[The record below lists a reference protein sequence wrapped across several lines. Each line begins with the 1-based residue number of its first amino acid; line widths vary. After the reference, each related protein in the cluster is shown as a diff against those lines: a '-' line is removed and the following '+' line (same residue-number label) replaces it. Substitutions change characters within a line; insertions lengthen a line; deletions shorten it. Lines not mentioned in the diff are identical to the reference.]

1 MLLAKASAHDP
12 VPDEIPEPLVKAI
25 LEADMIVVGPGSL
38 YTSVLPNLMVD
49 GIRRAL
55 MASDAL
61 KVYVCNVATQRGE
74 TDGFG
79 VREHIE
85 ALLSHLPS
93 NPFHAVVV
101 NNNLSQNI
109 PSEWRVSAV
118 SPNGLAS
125 VPHFGQTRIV
135 QADVVDAHTPLRHD
149 PDKLATTLMRV
160 YSDFSGAL
168 PVPV

>member
-1 MLLAKASAHDP
+1 
-12 VPDEIPEPLVKAI
+12 
-25 LEADMIVVGPGSL
+25 MIVVGPGSL

-55 MASDAL
+55 MASDAV

-79 VREHIE
+79 VKEHIQ

-93 NPFHAVVV
+93 NPLQYVIV
-101 NNNLSQNI
+101 NNNFTQSI

-118 SPNGLAS
+118 TPDGLS
-125 VPHFGQTRIV
+125 EVLEMGRTRLV
-135 QADVVDAHTPLRHD
+135 QADVVDPHTPLRHD
-149 PDKLATTLMRV
+149 PDKLAGVLMRLLGEKSSPAEDTARPSAAV
-160 YSDFSGAL
+160 L
-168 PVPV
+168 